1 MSTEPSA
8 GERLATAL
16 RRSPIYVDPSLAS
29 AMPKAER
36 TRLLAKLRK
45 APAPIYVLLVP
56 LVKGGTWTDPDQ
68 LAGVVHG
75 RLGRDGIFITLDDDP
90 DDLAARE
97 WGGDHQARDAA
108 WAAGLDD
115 ALRDATLATKLAHTV
130 DLIIAGTGTQEY
142 KRISAEI
149 DRRYGSRRPA
159 PARSPA
165 PAARKEGGADLALP
179 LTAAGVAVAGGL
191 AGLLLWRRRRVTAV
205 ERAGNGLLLP
215 RAVFATASRAS
226 EDQLREQASHEVITF
241 GELLDDVN
249 VTGERAN
256 ALMTRALDAYQAAGK
271 VLDSATGVPDLA
283 GVLVLVDQ
291 GRDALASARA
301 VSGGGKEI
309 PVSPLCFFNP
319 LHGDA
324 VVDLDWRPVGTRNR
338 LRITS
343 CRACAKAARARK
355 TPETLMDGGVP
366 YYEAAGVWAE
376 TGYGHLRDDLIERVQ
391 RGDRK
396 KS

>member
-1 MSTEPSA
+1 MSTEPSS
-8 GERLATAL
+8 GERLAAAL
-16 RRSPIYVDPSLAS
+16 RRSPIYVDPSLAD
-29 AMPKAER
+29 ALPKAER
-36 TRLLAKLRK
+36 ARLLAKLRK
-45 APAPIYVLLVP
+45 APAPVYVLLVP
-56 LVKGGTWTDPDQ
+56 LIKGGTWTDPDQ
-68 LAGVVHG
+68 LASVVHG
-75 RLGRDGIFITLDDDP
+75 RLGRDGIFITLDEDS

-108 WAAGLDD
+108 WAASLDD
-115 ALRDATLATKLAHTV
+115 SLRDAPLAAKLSHTV

-142 KRISAEI
+142 KRLSAEI
-149 DRRYGSRRPA
+149 DRRYRSRRP
-159 PARSPA
+159 SPA
-165 PAARKEGGADLALP
+165 PAAPAARSEDTDLTLP
-179 LTAAGVAVAGGL
+179 LTAVGVAVAGGL
-191 AGLLLWRRRRVTAV
+191 AGLLLWRHRRAAAV
-205 ERAGNGLLLP
+205 ERAEGGLLLP
-215 RAVFATASRAS
+215 RAVFATANRAS
-226 EDQLREQASHEVITF
+226 EDQLRDQASHEVITF
-241 GELLDDVN
+241 GELLDEVN

-301 VSGGGKEI
+301 VSGGGREV
-309 PVSPLCFFNP
+309 PPSPLCFFNP

-324 VVDLDWRPVGTRNR
+324 AVDLDWRPVGTRNR
-338 LRITS
+338 LRIKT
-343 CRACAKAARARK
+343 CRDCAKAARAKK
-355 TPETLMDGGVP
+355 TPQALLDDGVP
-366 YYEAAGVWAE
+366 YFETGSVWAE